1 MDILYIVGEGSKHDN
16 AELRWSLRSLAK
28 HGRNVARVL
37 VAGCPPAWLSGD
49 VESLTVPDVDLP
61 GKKNRSI
68 VNCVLKAVRSFDLK
82 GDFVFGCD
90 DVFLAEPVDFDRY
103 PLYIDDDGLPDALP
117 SSRKASSFDELLVA
131 TRRFLLD
138 HGAPV
143 FRFQTHAF
151 CRMSADVIRANEKLL
166 RSTVTDSVRGLE
178 ILSLVGNLTLKANP
192 DTPLLWR
199 RDVKFGEAFKLPT
212 DPFCRGQFSISDK
225 TFSSSFFQYFMQNT
239 YGGPCRYEKES
250 PLGVAGLSAPQKGA
264 L

>member
-68 VNCVLKAVRSFDLK
+68 VNCVLEAVRSFGLR

-90 DVFLAEPVDFDRY
+90 DVFLAETVDFDRY
-103 PLYIDDDGLPDALP
+103 PLYVDDDGLPEAPP
-117 SSRKASSFDELLVA
+117 SNRKCTSFDELLIA

-151 CRMSADVIRANEKLL
+151 CRMSADVIRENDELL

-178 ILSLVGNLTLKANP
+178 ILSLVGNLTLKVRP
-192 DTPLLWR
+192 DTPLTWR
-199 RDVKFGEAFKLPT
+199 RDVKFGETFKLPE
-212 DPFCRGQFSISDK
+212 DPCCRGQFSVSDK
-225 TFSSSFFQYFMQNT
+225 TFSSSFFRYFMET
-239 YGGPCRYEKES
+239 SYGEPCRYEKEC
-250 PLGVAGLSAPQKGA
+250 A
-264 L
+264 